1 MNEIMRRFVK
11 GLIMERNSVV
21 GSISMAVMLAGK
33 HTQEEQTPVAYLY
46 NGVRLPKLP
55 EWDRV
60 KYPYAILIYHEGTLF
75 GIKNGHW
82 LYCSNSPFVWN
93 ADTSIGNSAP
103 TDGYLRTAIN
113 GGATEWGA
121 VGEMSGSSATTIR
134 GTAVWAN
141 HDVCNEDG
149 TTYLPASDPIPVYE

>member
-55 EWDRV
+55 EWDKTV
-60 KYPYAILIYHEGTLF
+60 YPYAYMVRYYQDETTRTVELWVSQSEMVYEFTFTASYWLKSPSVFFGYDIESDAWKVPIEHPDGTSF
-75 GIKNGHW
+75 G
-82 LYCSNSPFVWN
+82 LYDIIWANTDFYR
-93 ADTSIGNSAP
+93 
-103 TDGYLRTAIN
+103 TDGTIVI
-113 GGATEWGA
+113 GASEP
-121 VGEMSGSSATTIR
+121 V
-134 GTAVWAN
+134 
-141 HDVCNEDG
+141 
-149 TTYLPASDPIPVYE
+149 PVYE